1 MFQNA
6 FAVVLQLCLA
16 TLAFAAPI
24 VDETV
29 SAKTAGNTW
38 QYGTGGGIIGFI
50 ILILDIMV
58 WIEVLK
64 SNRAPSSKI
73 LWCLVVFLFPVIGL
87 IAYYLLADRASHTGS
102 GSYEPLPQ

>member
-1 MFQNA
+1 MF
-6 FAVVLQLCLA
+6 VV
-16 TLAFAAPI
+16 
-24 VDETV
+24 
-29 SAKTAGNTW
+29 
-38 QYGTGGGIIGFI
+38 
-50 ILILDIMV
+50 
-58 WIEVLK
+58 EVLK

>member
-16 TLAFAAPI
+16 SLALAAPL

-58 WIEVLK
+58 WSKHSPPEIAQ
-64 SNRAPSSKI
+64 NTPSSCKVADPS
-73 LWCLVVFLFPVIGL
+73 CL
-87 IAYYLLADRASHTGS
+87 
-102 GSYEPLPQ
+102 